1 LNNIILD
8 KYERQ
13 RKNIILFFSFYF
25 SQLNIQICQQKYF
38 VMNKILY
45 LFIFIYMIRFYSS
58 ARVQQK
64 TIIIFEFDR
73 PKLYR
78 RYPTRMQVDIRPKEQ
93 NKPYY
98 LVSGIILTGNKMN
111 VESIQCKLALTNQ
124 NCSFTPSERSM
135 WKKS

>member
-1 LNNIILD
+1 
-8 KYERQ
+8 
-13 RKNIILFFSFYF
+13 
-25 SQLNIQICQQKYF
+25 
-38 VMNKILY
+38 
-45 LFIFIYMIRFYSS
+45 MIRFYSS

-78 RYPTRMQVDIRPKEQ
+78 RYPTRMQVVIRPKEQ

>member
-1 LNNIILD
+1 
-8 KYERQ
+8 
-13 RKNIILFFSFYF
+13 
-25 SQLNIQICQQKYF
+25 
-38 VMNKILY
+38 
-45 LFIFIYMIRFYSS
+45 
-58 ARVQQK
+58 
-64 TIIIFEFDR
+64 
-73 PKLYR
+73 
-78 RYPTRMQVDIRPKEQ
+78 MQVDIRPKEQ